1 MDGVGASVVL
11 TDTGCE
17 LMVVPTL
24 MLTPIW
30 LLETPQTSAHRSDQP
45 ADGHYSGA
53 NRLLLDLRP
62 DLGTDLRRQSVR
74 QRHVVQVSSH
84 GFAVLEG
91 PVKEFQDFG

>member
-1 MDGVGASVVL
+1 MNSETMMPSSATSTSSDRLWVSRWKTISCSRCRLAIDTMDGVGASVVL

-30 LLETPQTSAHRSDQP
+30 LLETPQTSAHRPDLP

-53 NRLLLDLRP
+53 NRF
-62 DLGTDLRRQSVR
+62 TS
-74 QRHVVQVSSH
+74 
-84 GFAVLEG
+84 
-91 PVKEFQDFG
+91 